1 MNLLCT
7 FNLKDFRFHGI
18 HIMNKIYYLKTCS
31 TCIRILKELNAPSNF
46 ILQDI
51 KKEEISVAQ
60 LEQMKELA
68 GSYEALFSKRATLY
82 KKMDL
87 KNQILTEDDYKR
99 YILEHYTFLS
109 RPVMIIDNTIFIGN
123 SKNNVE
129 AAKKAIVS
137 LS

>member
-1 MNLLCT
+1 
-7 FNLKDFRFHGI
+7 
-18 HIMNKIYYLKTCS
+18 MNKIYYLKTCS
-31 TCIRILKELNAPSNF
+31 TCVRILKELNAPSNF
-46 ILQDI
+46 VLQDI
-51 KKEEISVAQ
+51 KKEEITVGQ
-60 LEQMKELA
+60 LEEMKALA

-87 KNQILTEDDYKR
+87 KNQVLSEDDYKQ

-129 AAKKAIVS
+129 AAKNAIQS
-137 LS
+137 LG